1 MEESMRAGTGS
12 RSGEPAVSGVHER
25 AEGRENDAGE
35 LAGNLAENTAE
46 NIAENTA
53 GNITE
58 NITENRGTDSLLT
71 QIMGTFPGKRP
82 DVRTYSPLALA
93 YIGDAVYDLI
103 IRTVVVERANRSSQ
117 ELHRITVKYVSA
129 GAQARMVQA
138 LADSLTEEE
147 RAVYRRGKNS
157 KPHTMAK
164 NASAAD
170 YLKATGFEA
179 VIGYLYLTERMDRI
193 LELVNMGIRLAGM
206 EI

>member
-1 MEESMRAGTGS
+1 MEEGMRAGADS
-12 RSGEPAVSGVHER
+12 RSEEPAVNRVHER
-25 AEGRENDAGE
+25 AEGRENSFGE
-35 LAGNLAENTAE
+35 PAGNPAENTAE
-46 NIAENTA
+46 NLA
-53 GNITE
+53 
-58 NITENRGTDSLLT
+58 ENRGKDSLLL

-103 IRTVVVERANRSSQ
+103 IRTVVVERANRPSQ

-129 GAQARMVQA
+129 GAQARMAQA

-147 RAVYRRGKNS
+147 AAVYRRGRNS

-179 VIGYLYLTERMDRI
+179 VIGYLYLADRMDRI
-193 LELVNMGIRLAGM
+193 LELVSMGIRLAGM